1 MDDKSKEQENK
12 ELEDIKIALEN
23 RGYNYEILLGKGSY
37 GRVVQAEHPVDNQ
50 KYAIKLLPIVHG
62 DAAKYQKRELDVLT
76 KTDLWQQN
84 IVKYYSCWQMNIG
97 NDPFLF
103 IQMELCRVNL
113 EAFVY
118 RNEMGNAKII
128 LAQGPPRFYR
138 QVFPQ
143 ILNGLDAMH
152 SLGLVHRD
160 IHISNILIANPKP
173 TEIRQVNIKIA
184 DFGLAREI
192 GSVIDGSPSLTEA
205 PKLQRLSSGIGN
217 ELFRAPELATEHY
230 DYKVDL
236 YSAGI
241 VLYFLSR
248 YLEDK
253 RQWKSEILALKN
265 GERDREHLSHR
276 DDKTL
281 FSLIT
286 SLLEEDPKKRPSAE
300 EALKIPWASTENI
313 QSGKPTESTV
323 PDGKQNAKKLI
334 YIKIDGEVARLK
346 RCVVNDDTFFG
357 LKAGIESCTGIN
369 AECQDLHQ
377 ETTINGKEEQIEIV
391 SDLDVVCM
399 FQSAEEAG
407 KKVVIIVSESTLEMD
422 VNYGSNPVALS

>member
-276 DDKTL
+276 DDETL

-286 SLLEEDPKKRPSAE
+286 SLLEEDPKKRPSAK
-300 EALKIPWASTENI
+300 EALDIPWKNI
-313 QSGKPTESTV
+313 QSEKLTESTV
-323 PDGKQNAKKLI
+323 PDGKQKAKKF
-334 YIKIDGEVARLK
+334 YIKIDGEVVLK

>member
-1 MDDKSKEQENK
+1 
-12 ELEDIKIALEN
+12 
-23 RGYNYEILLGKGSY
+23 
-37 GRVVQAEHPVDNQ
+37 
-50 KYAIKLLPIVHG
+50 
-62 DAAKYQKRELDVLT
+62 
-76 KTDLWQQN
+76 
-84 IVKYYSCWQMNIG
+84 
-97 NDPFLF
+97 
-103 IQMELCRVNL
+103 
-113 EAFVY
+113 
-118 RNEMGNAKII
+118 
-128 LAQGPPRFYR
+128 
-138 QVFPQ
+138 
-143 ILNGLDAMH
+143 
-152 SLGLVHRD
+152 
-160 IHISNILIANPKP
+160 
-173 TEIRQVNIKIA
+173 
-184 DFGLAREI
+184 
-192 GSVIDGSPSLTEA
+192 
-205 PKLQRLSSGIGN
+205 
-217 ELFRAPELATEHY
+217 
-230 DYKVDL
+230 
-236 YSAGI
+236 

-276 DDKTL
+276 DDETL

-286 SLLEEDPKKRPSAE
+286 SLLEEDPKKRPSAK
-300 EALKIPWASTENI
+300 EALDIPWKNI
-313 QSGKPTESTV
+313 QSEKLTESTV
-323 PDGKQNAKKLI
+323 PDGKQKAKKF
-334 YIKIDGEVARLK
+334 YIKIDGEVVLK